1 MLCESGVSSK
11 VEKKKKA
18 KNKKSTKVPRPK
30 GWPRPPRDFCAQDGR
45 DGSSDSA
52 HFQHDPNSDPNSDIF
67 SPHWLD
73 VAIRRTA
80 YERSTRWEEEGT

>member
-11 VEKKKKA
+11 VEKKKA
-18 KNKKSTKVPRPK
+18 KNKKSTKVPRLK